1 MEEKFSQNFGKTH
14 MSKIGRLP
22 ITIPS
27 NVTITIVG
35 NVVTVKGVKGE
46 LSYEM
51 RPKIKAELTGDQLVI
66 SRTSEDKPVRALHGL
81 TRALIANNVKGVSAG
96 FTKNL
101 ELVGT
106 GYRARMQGTKLIL
119 SLGYSHEIEFVPP
132 AGIEIKVEGTTV
144 IIVSGHDI
152 QSVGQAAA
160 VIRSYRK
167 PEPYKGK
174 GIRYAGEVVRRKA
187 GKAAKA
193 ASA

>member
-1 MEEKFSQNFGKTH
+1 

-22 ITIPS
+22 ITIPQ
-27 NVTITIVG
+27 NVTLTIVG
-35 NVVTVKGVKGE
+35 NLITVKGVKGE
-46 LSYEM
+46 LTYELK
-51 RPKIKAELTGDQLVI
+51 PKIKAELTGDQLVI
-66 SRTSEDKPVRALHGL
+66 SRSSEDKPIRALHGL
-81 TRALIANNVKGVSAG
+81 TRALLANMVTGVSVG
-96 FTKNL
+96 FSKNL

-106 GYRARMQGTKLIL
+106 GYRARLQGKTLIL

-132 AGIEIKVEGTTV
+132 TGIEIKVEGTN
-144 IIVSGHDI
+144 IIIITGYDI
-152 QSVGQAAA
+152 QAVGQVAA

-193 ASA
+193 AAA

>member
-1 MEEKFSQNFGKTH
+1 

-22 ITIPS
+22 LTIPP
-27 NVTITIVG
+27 NVTLTLDGANI
-35 NVVTVKGVKGE
+35 TVKGPKGE
-46 LSYEM
+46 LSYTM
-51 RPKIKAELTGDQLVI
+51 KPKIKAELTGDQLVI
-66 SRTSEDKPVRALHGL
+66 TRDSEDKPVRALHGL
-81 TRALIANNVKGVSAG
+81 TRALLANMVKGVSDG

-106 GYRARMQGTKLIL
+106 GYRARMSGKTLVL
-119 SLGYSHEIEFVPP
+119 SLGYSHDIEFAPP
-132 AGIEIKVEGTTV
+132 AGIEIKVEGTNV
-144 IIVSGHDI
+144 IIVSGYDN
-152 QSVGQAAA
+152 QAVGQVAA

-193 ASA
+193 AAA

>member
-1 MEEKFSQNFGKTH
+1 

-22 ITIPS
+22 ITIPAG
-27 NVTITIVG
+27 VTITIADSL
-35 NVVTVKGVKGE
+35 VTVKGVKGE
-46 LSYEM
+46 LTYTLT
-51 RPKIKAELTGDQLVI
+51 PKVKAELVGDQLTI
-66 SRTSEDKPVRALHGL
+66 TRTSEDKPVRALHGL
-81 TRALIANNVKGVSAG
+81 TRALLANMVKGVSEG
-96 FTKNL
+96 FTKKL

-106 GYRARMQGTKLIL
+106 GYRARLAGTKLIL

-132 AGIEIKVEGTTV
+132 KGIEIKVEGTG
-144 IIVSGHDI
+144 IIFVSGHDI
-152 QSVGQAAA
+152 QSVGQVAA

-193 ASA
+193 AAA

>member
-1 MEEKFSQNFGKTH
+1 

-22 ITIPS
+22 ITIPAS
-27 NVTITIVG
+27 VTLTITG
-35 NVVTVKGVKGE
+35 DVVNVKGPKGE
-46 LSYEM
+46 LSYTIK
-51 RPKIKAELTGDQLVI
+51 PKIKLELSGDQLVI
-66 SRTSEDKPVRALHGL
+66 SRTSEDKPIRALHGL
-81 TRALIANNVKGVSAG
+81 TRALIANMVKGVSDG
-96 FTKNL
+96 FSKNL

-106 GYRARMQGTKLIL
+106 GYRARLAGTKLIL

-132 AGIEIKVEGTTV
+132 KGIDIKVEGTNV
-144 IIVSGHDI
+144 IIISGFDI
-152 QSVGQAAA
+152 QSVGQVAA

-193 ASA
+193 AAA

>member
-1 MEEKFSQNFGKTH
+1 

-22 ITIPS
+22 IIIPS
-27 NVTITIVG
+27 GVTLTLDG
-35 NVVTVKGVKGE
+35 NKVKVAGPKGE
-46 LSYEM
+46 LNYEVKG
-51 RPKIKAELTGDQLVI
+51 KIKLAQDGGVLTITRSSD
-66 SRTSEDKPVRALHGL
+66 DKPVRALHGL
-81 TRALIANNVKGVSAG
+81 TRALIANMVKGVSVG
-96 FTKNL
+96 FSKTM

-106 GYRARMQGTKLIL
+106 GYRARLADTKLIL

-132 AGIEIKVEGTTV
+132 KGIEIKVEGTNSIT
-144 IIVSGHDI
+144 VSGYDI
-152 QSVGQAAA
+152 QTVGQVAA

-193 ASA
+193 AAA

>member
-1 MEEKFSQNFGKTH
+1 

-22 ITIPS
+22 ITVPPT
-27 NVTITIVG
+27 VTITVSG
-35 NVVTVKGVKGE
+35 KVVTVKGPKGE
-46 LSYEM
+46 LSLNIQ
-51 RPKIKAELTGDQLVI
+51 PKIKLEQTGDQLVI
-66 SRTSEDKPVRALHGL
+66 TRESEDKPVRALHGM
-81 TRALIANNVKGVSAG
+81 TRALLSNMVKGVTDG

-106 GYRARMQGTKLIL
+106 GYRARMNGKTIVL
-119 SLGYSHEIEFVPP
+119 SLGFSHEIEFVPP
-132 AGIEIKVEGTTV
+132 QGIEIKVEGTNV
-144 IIVSGHDI
+144 ITITGRDI
-152 QSVGQAAA
+152 QAVGQVAA

-193 ASA
+193 AVA

>member
-1 MEEKFSQNFGKTH
+1 

-22 ITIPS
+22 ITIPTS
-27 NVTITIVG
+27 VTLTITG
-35 NVVTVKGVKGE
+35 DVVNVKGSKGE
-46 LSYEM
+46 LNYTLK
-51 RPKIKAELTGDQLVI
+51 PKIKLELTGDQLVI
-66 SRTSEDKPVRALHGL
+66 TRTSEDKPVRALHGL
-81 TRALIANNVKGVSAG
+81 TRALIANMVKGVSEG

-106 GYRARMQGTKLIL
+106 GYRARLAGTKLIL

-132 AGIEIKVEGTTV
+132 KGVEIKVEGTNV
-144 IIVSGHDI
+144 IIVSGYDI
-152 QSVGQAAA
+152 QAVGQVAA

-193 ASA
+193 AAA

>member
-1 MEEKFSQNFGKTH
+1 

-22 ITIPS
+22 ITVPS
-27 NVTITIVG
+27 TVTLTIAG
-35 NVVTVKGVKGE
+35 DLITVKGPKGE
-46 LSYEM
+46 LSYTLK
-51 RPKIKAELTGDQLVI
+51 PKIKAELTGDQLVI
-66 SRTSEDKPVRALHGL
+66 TRSSEDKPVRALHGL
-81 TRALIANNVKGVSAG
+81 TRALLSNMVTGVTTG

-106 GYRARMQGTKLIL
+106 GYRARLAGTKLIL

-132 AGIEIKVEGTTV
+132 KGIEIKVEGTNV
-144 IIVSGHDI
+144 IIISGFDI
-152 QSVGQAAA
+152 QAVGQVAA
-160 VIRSYRK
+160 VIRNYRK

-193 ASA
+193 AAA

>member
-1 MEEKFSQNFGKTH
+1 

-22 ITIPS
+22 ITIPPTV
-27 NVTITIVG
+27 NLTING
-35 NVVTVKGVKGE
+35 NLVNVKGSKGE
-46 LSYEM
+46 LSYTLT
-51 RPKIKAELTGDQLVI
+51 PKIKLELTGDQLVV

-81 TRALIANNVKGVSAG
+81 TRALIANMVKGVSDG
-96 FTKNL
+96 FSKNL

-106 GYRARMQGTKLIL
+106 GYRARLTGTKLIL

-132 AGIEIKVEGTTV
+132 KGIEIKVEGTNV
-144 IIVSGHDI
+144 IIVSGFDI
-152 QSVGQAAA
+152 QAVGQVSS

-187 GKAAKA
+187 GKATKA
-193 ASA
+193 TTA

>member
-1 MEEKFSQNFGKTH
+1 

-22 ITIPS
+22 ITIPTT
-27 NVTITIVG
+27 VTLTIAG
-35 NVVTVKGVKGE
+35 THITVKGSKGE
-46 LSYEM
+46 LSYDLK
-51 RPKIKAELTGDQLVI
+51 PKIKAELVADQLTI
-66 SRTSEDKPVRALHGL
+66 SRSSEDKDVRAIHGL
-81 TRALIANNVKGVSAG
+81 TRALLANMVTGVSDG

-106 GYRARMQGTKLIL
+106 GYRARLAGTKLIL
-119 SLGYSHEIEFVPP
+119 SLGYSHEIEFEPP
-132 AGIEIKVEGTTV
+132 AGITLKVEGTNAIT
-144 IIVSGHDI
+144 VSGYDI
-152 QSVGQAAA
+152 QAVGQVAA

-193 ASA
+193 AAA

>member
-1 MEEKFSQNFGKTH
+1 

-22 ITIPS
+22 ITIPTS
-27 NVTITIVG
+27 VTLTINDG
-35 NVVTVKGVKGE
+35 VVNVKGPKGE
-46 LSYEM
+46 LSYTLK
-51 RPKIKAELTGDQLVI
+51 PKIKLEVTGDQLVI
-66 SRTSEDKPVRALHGL
+66 TRTSEDKPVRALHGL
-81 TRALIANNVKGVSAG
+81 TRALIANMVKGVSVG

-106 GYRARMQGTKLIL
+106 GYRARLAGTKLIL

-132 AGIEIKVEGTTV
+132 KGVEIKVEGTNV
-144 IIVSGHDI
+144 IIVSGYDI
-152 QSVGQAAA
+152 QAVGQVAA

-193 ASA
+193 AAA

>member
-1 MEEKFSQNFGKTH
+1 

-22 ITIPS
+22 ITIPAS
-27 NVTITIVG
+27 VTLTVADQ
-35 NVVTVKGVKGE
+35 VVTVKGPKGE
-46 LSYEM
+46 LSYTLK
-51 RPKIKAELTGDQLVI
+51 PKIKVEHVGDQLTI
-66 SRTSEDKPVRALHGL
+66 SRTSEDKSVRALHGL
-81 TRALIANNVKGVSAG
+81 TRALLANMVQGVTEG

-106 GYRARMQGTKLIL
+106 GYRARLAGNNLIL
-119 SLGYSHEIEFVPP
+119 SLGYSHEIEYVPP
-132 AGIEIKVEGTTV
+132 QGITLKVENTNLITV
-144 IIVSGHDI
+144 TGYDI
-152 QSVGQAAA
+152 QSVGQVAA

-193 ASA
+193 AAA

>member
-1 MEEKFSQNFGKTH
+1 

-22 ITIPS
+22 LTIPS
-27 NVTITIVG
+27 NVTLTLDG
-35 NVVTVKGVKGE
+35 AKLTVKGPKGE
-46 LSYEM
+46 LSYTIK
-51 RPKIKAELTGDQLVI
+51 PKIKAELTGDQLVI
-66 SRTSEDKPVRALHGL
+66 SRSSDDKPVRALHGL
-81 TRALIANNVKGVSAG
+81 TRALIANMVTGVSTG

-106 GYRARMQGTKLIL
+106 GYRAKMAGKTLVL
-119 SLGYSHEIEFVPP
+119 SLGYSHDIEFAPP
-132 AGIEIKVEGTTV
+132 AGIEIKVEGTNV
-144 IIVSGHDI
+144 IIISGYDN
-152 QSVGQAAA
+152 QAVGQVTA

-193 ASA
+193 ATA

>member
-1 MEEKFSQNFGKTH
+1 

-27 NVTITIVG
+27 TVTLTIAG
-35 NVVTVKGVKGE
+35 DLITVKGPKGE
-46 LSYEM
+46 LSYTLK
-51 RPKIKAELTGDQLVI
+51 PKIKAELTGDQLVI
-66 SRTSEDKPVRALHGL
+66 TRSSEDKPVRALHGL
-81 TRALIANNVKGVSAG
+81 TRALLSNMVTGVTTG

-106 GYRARMQGTKLIL
+106 GYRARLAGTKLIL

-132 AGIEIKVEGTTV
+132 QGIEIKVEGTNV
-144 IIVSGHDI
+144 IIISGFDI
-152 QSVGQAAA
+152 QAVGQVAA
-160 VIRSYRK
+160 VIRNYRK

-193 ASA
+193 AAA

>member
-1 MEEKFSQNFGKTH
+1 M
-14 MSKIGRLP
+14 
-22 ITIPS
+22 
-27 NVTITIVG
+27 
-35 NVVTVKGVKGE
+35 
-46 LSYEM
+46 
-51 RPKIKAELTGDQLVI
+51 
-66 SRTSEDKPVRALHGL
+66 
-81 TRALIANNVKGVSAG
+81 VKGVSDG

-132 AGIEIKVEGTTV
+132 QGIEVKVEGTGV
-144 IIVSGHDI
+144 IIVSGYDI
-152 QSVGQAAA
+152 QAVGQSAA

-193 ASA
+193 AAA

>member
-1 MEEKFSQNFGKTH
+1 

-27 NVTITIVG
+27 AVNLTIAG
-35 NVVTVKGVKGE
+35 DLVTVKGPKGE
-46 LSYEM
+46 LSYTLK
-51 RPKIKAELTGDQLVI
+51 PKIKAELTGDQLVI
-66 SRTSEDKPVRALHGL
+66 TRTSEDKPVRALHGL
-81 TRALIANNVKGVSAG
+81 TRALLSNMVTGVTTG

-106 GYRARMQGTKLIL
+106 GYRARLAGTKLIL

-132 AGIEIKVEGTTV
+132 KGIEIKVEGTNV
-144 IIVSGHDI
+144 IIISGFDI
-152 QSVGQAAA
+152 QAVGQVAA
-160 VIRSYRK
+160 VIRNYRK

-193 ASA
+193 AAA